1 MGRLKGRTGSCYV
14 ATNAAAPT
22 AAVRRSV
29 GDPVSRAAVSG
40 GKPSAG
46 GASLRPAR
54 CEYLLLADKKSK

>member
-29 GDPVSRAAVSG
+29 GDLMGRAAVSG
-40 GKPSAG
+40 GTQSTGRSP
-46 GASLRPAR
+46 LRRIR
-54 CEYLLLADKKSK
+54 CE